1 MIKISKVNKKKAMD
15 FNEDEWQRV
24 NDLHFGK
31 GVKWN
36 TTPFQF
42 KATENGKTV
51 GLIFGKHESGTIY
64 ISNVIVAKAK
74 RMQGIGTM
82 LIKKAED
89 FGRKFGDHRI
99 WLISGEHYPEDSF
112 FKKLGFQN
120 QAVIP
125 DLFFRKSFIIYT
137 KEINA
142 DEKTS

>member
-1 MIKISKVNKKKAMD
+1 MD
-15 FNEDEWQRV
+15 FNEDEWQYV
-24 NDLHFGK
+24 NDLRFGK

-42 KATENGKTV
+42 KATENGKTT

-64 ISNVIVAKAK
+64 VSNIIVAKAK
-74 RMQGIGTM
+74 RRRGIGTI

-89 FGRKFGDHRI
+89 FGRKIGDHKM
-99 WLISGEHYPEDSF
+99 WLISGEDYSEDAF

-125 DLFFRKSFIIYT
+125 DLFFHKNFIIYT
-137 KEINA
+137 KEIGA
-142 DEKTS
+142 DKQEG

>member
-1 MIKISKVNKKKAMD
+1 
-15 FNEDEWQRV
+15 
-24 NDLHFGK
+24 
-31 GVKWN
+31 
-36 TTPFQF
+36 
-42 KATENGKTV
+42 
-51 GLIFGKHESGTIY
+51 
-64 ISNVIVAKAK
+64 
-74 RMQGIGTM
+74 M